1 MSRFEHQ
8 WHKLTTL
15 ARQAPANQAS
25 LPFGFATRVAATGLA
40 APAES
45 PWASFERYALRGLL
59 AAVTVCAAA
68 VAFNLVSV
76 PNGPDDFPFTDDTVS
91 QVLDFS

>member
-1 MSRFEHQ
+1 MSRFDDQ
-8 WHKLTTL
+8 WHQLTTL
-15 ARQAPANQAS
+15 ARQVPVTRATP
-25 LPFGFATRVAATGLA
+25 PFGFATRVAATGLA

-59 AAVTVCAAA
+59 AAVTICAAA
-68 VAFNLVSV
+68 VTFNFTSVSS
-76 PNGPDDFPFTDDTVS
+76 GQDDFLFADETVS